1 MNQNPTYTFSAPGT
15 YTVTMIVDGPC
26 KTDTIS
32 KTILVY
38 PLGVNEMNQKSSIS
52 VYPNPTSSE
61 LTVVSIT
68 DKIETIKISNVF
80 GAIVKEIKL
89 NTSVKNAT
97 VSVKELPSVMYTI
110 QLNAGKKISLLKFNK
125 L

>member
-1 MNQNPTYTFSAPGT
+1 
-15 YTVTMIVDGPC
+15 MIVDGPC

-38 PLGVNEMNQKSSIS
+38 PLGVNEINQKSSIS
-52 VYPNPTSSE
+52 VYPNPTSNE
-61 LTVVSIT
+61 LTVVSSF
-68 DKIETIKISNVF
+68 DNIETIKISNVF

-89 NTSVKNAT
+89 NTSAKYT
-97 VSVKELPSVMYTI
+97 KVSVTDLPSGIYTI
-110 QLNAGKKISLLKFNK
+110 QLNAGKKISILKFNK